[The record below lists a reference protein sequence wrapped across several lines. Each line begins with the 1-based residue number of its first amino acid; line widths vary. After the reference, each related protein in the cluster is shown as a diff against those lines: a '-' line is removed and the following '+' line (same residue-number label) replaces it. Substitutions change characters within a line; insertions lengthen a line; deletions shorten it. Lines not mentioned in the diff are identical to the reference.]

1 VIALVFFALG
11 LVIGVAVGRWWSL
24 VLAIGPALWVGI
36 GADVDVPDW
45 VLGLLYF
52 GITGAGI
59 AAGVAL
65 RHAPG
70 LHRLLGAPG
79 EHEPHPNR

>member
-52 GITGAGI
+52 AITGAGI
-59 AAGVAL
+59 AVGVAL

>member
-1 VIALVFFALG
+1 LIALVFFGLG
-11 LVIGVAVGRWWSL
+11 VVIGVALGRWWSL
-24 VLAIGPALWVGI
+24 ALAVGPALWVGI

-52 GITGAGI
+52 AITAAGI

-65 RHAPG
+65 RNAPE
-70 LHRLLGAPG
+70 LNRLLGSPG
-79 EHEPHPNR
+79 EHRPHPNR